1 MSWSPTTLACPVQK
15 IWQLLLSLL
24 EFFLALL
31 HGGKTKNLRKRQG
44 TAVVASN
51 RITERIPGRGL
62 FNYSEKA
69 RSFFV

>member
-1 MSWSPTTLACPVQK
+1 M
-15 IWQLLLSLL
+15 
-24 EFFLALL
+24 E
-31 HGGKTKNLRKRQG
+31 GKLTKNLRKRQG